1 MGDVRFAADIKV
13 GIAGTPGSFAT
24 FVLGSCI
31 AASFCEEA
39 LESPGGQLDGHRDIL
54 TSGFR
59 RVDIPLK
66 VNDMWRYILSA
77 VAFCGRRG
85 ESSRYSHFP
94 ASPVAWALSK
104 KRPNLSNCGI
114 HLPFPDSGRCAKWR
128 TLGSERDYLA
138 TARELGPCVCPKD
151 GGLRR
156 WQFAPVA
163 SF

>member
-1 MGDVRFAADIKV
+1 MGDVRFSADIRV

-24 FVLGSCI
+24 FVSGSRI
-31 AASFCEEA
+31 AASLCEVA
-39 LESPGGQLDGHRDIL
+39 LGSLGGQLDGHRDIL
-54 TSGFR
+54 TSGFLG
-59 RVDIPLK
+59 VDIPLN

-128 TLGSERDYLA
+128 TLGSKRD
-138 TARELGPCVCPKD
+138 
-151 GGLRR
+151 
-156 WQFAPVA
+156 
-163 SF
+163 